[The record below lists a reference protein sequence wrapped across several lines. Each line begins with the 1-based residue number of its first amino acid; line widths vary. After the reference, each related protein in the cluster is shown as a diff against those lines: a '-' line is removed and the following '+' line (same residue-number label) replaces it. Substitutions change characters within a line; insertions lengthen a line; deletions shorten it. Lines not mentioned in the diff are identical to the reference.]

1 MLNNLVA
8 WIMIDSN
15 SSSVF
20 EVSMDGNRLLEG
32 EERKKVWRKFRQ
44 LDRKRLEE
52 RKQKVM
58 ERRKHEPS
66 K

>member
-1 MLNNLVA
+1 
-8 WIMIDSN
+8 MIDSN

-32 EERKKVWRKFRQ
+32 EERKKVWGKFRQ

-52 RKQKVM
+52 HKQEVM

-66 K
+66 ERK